1 MELEFDVQIL
11 KKDIYDYQLHHIY
24 TSPSGLFGT
33 IVGFFMIAAAF
44 QTRTV
49 ILGIMGV
56 FIIGYFPW
64 ILNIKSA
71 AQAASPAFKDPIHY
85 KMDDEGI
92 EISKGEESQKIEW
105 NVITKAIS
113 TRKSIV
119 LYTSRVNAFIFPRRV
134 LGEKT
139 SYLIEMI
146 STHVGPEKVKIRGA
160 I

>member
-44 QTRTV
+44 QTGTV

-64 ILNIKSA
+64 ILNFYQKEHCI
-71 AQAASPAFKDPIHY
+71 IHLQ
-85 KMDDEGI
+85 GQCI
-92 EISKGEESQKIEW
+92 HFPQKG
-105 NVITKAIS
+105 
-113 TRKSIV
+113 
-119 LYTSRVNAFIFPRRV
+119 FRRENQ
-134 LGEKT
+134 LSDRNDFHPCGT
-139 SYLIEMI
+139 
-146 STHVGPEKVKIRGA
+146 
-160 I
+160 

>member
-11 KKDIYDYQLHHIY
+11 KKDIYDYQLYHVY
-24 TSPSGLFGT
+24 SSASGLFGT
-33 IVGFFMIAAAF
+33 IIGCFLVAAAF
-44 QTRTV
+44 QTGTV

-85 KMDDEGI
+85 KMNDEGI

-105 NVITKAIS
+105 SVITKAIS
-113 TRKSIV
+113 TRKSII
-119 LYTSRVNAFIFPRRV
+119 LYTSKVNAFIFPRRV
-134 LGEKT
+134 LGDRI
-139 SYLIEMI
+139 SLLIEMV
-146 STHVGPEKVKIRGA
+146 STHVAPGKVKIRG
-160 I
+160 IL